1 MKSYTVYLTRSS
13 EVAALI
19 ARAYRNQMGVETEDK
34 RIVRIANGCAYG
46 CDKLPEIYRDEKLY
60 YCLVEM
66 EADHP
71 HYEIVFA

>member
-46 CDKLPEIYRDEKLY
+46 CDKLPEIYRDKKMY
-60 YCLVEM
+60 YCLVET
-66 EADHP
+66 EPDHP
-71 HYEIVFA
+71 YYEIVFA